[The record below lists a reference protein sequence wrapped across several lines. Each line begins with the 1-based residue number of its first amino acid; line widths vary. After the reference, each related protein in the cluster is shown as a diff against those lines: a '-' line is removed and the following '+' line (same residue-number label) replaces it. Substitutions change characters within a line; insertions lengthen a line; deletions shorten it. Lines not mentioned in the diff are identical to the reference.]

1 MFFVGLVFVP
11 ILYCLSKEIRNK
23 EKTIKL
29 PFYYLLTVLFELL
42 NHEKINL
49 LVYIHA
55 IKIPE

>member
-11 ILYCLSKEIRNK
+11 ILYCLSKDIRNK
-23 EKTIKL
+23 EKAIKL

-49 LVYIHA
+49 LV
-55 IKIPE
+55 